1 MAAGKESRY
10 HMYVLSYCGM
20 IGGDYVFPGLHSS
33 FVFSETNFEA
43 LLTPRRVHKTCQTLW
58 EVVYDPPDY
67 LVKLPS
73 VPRTMKYPVAVV
85 VVFVVVFLEH
95 EDVFAQEE
103 DLGRWVCEIKLA
115 RCTCG

>member
-1 MAAGKESRY
+1 
-10 HMYVLSYCGM
+10 MYVLSYCEM

-73 VPRTMKYPVAVV
+73 VPRTMEYPVVV
-85 VVFVVVFLEH
+85 DGVVWCSFLSSSRLLPG
-95 EDVFAQEE
+95 A
-103 DLGRWVCEIKLA
+103 
-115 RCTCG
+115 